1 MNLSRAILI
10 CGAIALGIYPGVSH
24 AADNAPA
31 AAATAPKT
39 NPKEYNL
46 GADKLAIAGY
56 DPVSYFKGGPVEGR
70 KELSLTVDGIVYRF
84 VNDDNRK
91 AFAADPGRYK
101 PAYGGW
107 CATAMAGG
115 KKVEI
120 DPKNYKVTDGRL
132 FLFFKAWYANAIN
145 DWNKDEKNM
154 TAKADAAWKKISG
167 E

>member
-1 MNLSRAILI
+1 MKRLALLSASLTVLLAISS
-10 CGAIALGIYPGVSH
+10 AIA
-24 AADNAPA
+24 ADTAPA
-31 AAATAPKT
+31 APVHNT
-39 NPKEYNL
+39 KEYNL
-46 GADKLAIAGY
+46 PADKLAIQGY
-56 DPVSYFKGGPVEGR
+56 DPVSYFKGGPAEGSA
-70 KELSLTVDGIVYRF
+70 KLTLTVDGVTYRF

-91 AFAADPGRYK
+91 AFAADPDKYK

-107 CATAMAGG
+107 CATAMADG

-120 DPKNYKVTDGRL
+120 DPKNYKVTNGRL

-154 TAKADAAWKKISG
+154 TTKADAAWKKISG